1 MAGLQYKT
9 RGNSSPQGKPRIYFC
24 CHPKD
29 FATYFNQVSDEIL
42 AKQNCAIWYD
52 PSKSSVFDEERQ
64 MDLSQMQLFVMSVT
78 TKLLTTSNRALNDEF
93 PFALKHHIPILPLM
107 QEDGLEELFNHLC
120 GGLQFLD
127 KNSQDLTAI
136 SYDDKLGSF
145 LSSVLV
151 GDKLAAKVRAAF
163 DAYIFLSYRKKDR
176 KHAQELMCLIHKNDF
191 CRDIAIWYDEFLKPG
206 ENFNKAIAEAL
217 KKSDLFVL
225 VVTPNLVNETN
236 YVMTTE
242 YPAAKAAGKHILP
255 VEVVSTDRQILQE
268 KYEHIPECVDAHNDA
283 ELSDVLLQAV
293 QRMAIQKND
302 DPQHNF
308 FIGLAYLNGIDLEV
322 DYEKALALIIDAAE
336 SGLPDAI
343 KNLVDLYRYGRGVEK
358 NYDAAIAWQIKLVE
372 ARKKEASILATNQN
386 YYAWV
391 DAQLGLADI
400 YYEIRRLDEARCA
413 YLETNSLCTS
423 IAPASSTRIKME
435 RFYTLLDLG
444 NLESDEGNLDA
455 AQEYYSQCLELSQAL
470 YDEEKSALRVGYV
483 AIAMKKLGD
492 IHADKRQFLLA
503 RSNYQS
509 ALSLLET
516 LAEEELTTT
525 HLLRTASLYDD
536 IGNIYDSEGET
547 RMAVQ
552 FYKKGASIL
561 ELFVKL
567 GASDTLL
574 NNLAVIYSNLSS
586 VYIDKEDKKQ
596 ALEYGYRA
604 VGIFEK
610 AVKKSSSYFS
620 LSQLHGGYQTLASAY
635 WYANDEINARLFA
648 QKALEIAEK
657 LIDMADIRSSR
668 RDLVSSLLNSGQYS
682 ELPSDKIAYYQKSI
696 EILKA
701 LVLESHTP
709 VDEHD
714 LALAYYLLGKAMQGE
729 GVLAYF
735 EQGLSIAEKLANNT
749 TFSDNLL
756 YADLLHE
763 IGEYYYQVEQYQLA
777 QPYYLKELALRE
789 QITKQSDA
797 QDPYTDLAL
806 LYLSIY
812 NVYDKNG
819 DDIKSL
825 KYAFKALKAIIRKK
839 YRESRVIGLLP
850 TGSEEETPKRVLG
863 LKGIVGLISIAL
875 GVIFLVCTP
884 GIVWLAQRRNIVIT
898 TLVEVKIIIIIVLSI
913 ALIVLGM
920 WCYLPRKK

>member
-24 CHPKD
+24 CHPRD
-29 FATYFNQVSDEIL
+29 FATYFNPVSDEIL

-64 MDLSQMQLFVMSVT
+64 MDLSQMQLFVMPVT

-107 QEDGLEELFNHLC
+107 QEGGLEELFNHLC
-120 GGLQFLD
+120 GDLQFLD

-136 SYDDKLGSF
+136 SYDNKLDNF
-145 LSSVLV
+145 LSSVLF
-151 GDKLAAKVRAAF
+151 GDELAAKVRAAF
-163 DAYIFLSYRKKDR
+163 DAYVFLSYRKKDR
-176 KHAQELMCLIHKNDF
+176 KHAQELMRLIHKNDF

-206 ENFNKAIAEAL
+206 ENFNEAIEEAL
-217 KKSDLFVL
+217 KKSDLFAL

-293 QRMAIQKND
+293 HRMAIQKND

-372 ARKKEASILATNQN
+372 ARKKEASILATDQN

-391 DAQLGLADI
+391 DAKLDLAQL
-400 YYEIRRLDEARCA
+400 YYETRKLDDAKYA
-413 YLETNSLCTS
+413 YLETNDLCINVAS
-423 IAPASSTRIKME
+423 ASSKKIKMD
-435 RFYTLLDLG
+435 RYYALFDLG
-444 NLESDEGNLDA
+444 RLEADEGNLDA
-455 AQEYYSQCLELSQAL
+455 AQEYYSQCLEISQAL
-470 YDEEKSALRVGYV
+470 YDEEKTASWVGYV
-483 AIAMKKLGD
+483 AIVRIKLGN
-492 IHADKRQFLLA
+492 IYADKRQFQLA
-503 RSNYQS
+503 QSNYQS
-509 ALSLLET
+509 ALSLLEALT
-516 LAEEELTTT
+516 KEELTAT
-525 HLLRTASLYDD
+525 HLMYIAGLYGD
-536 IGNIYDSEGET
+536 IGEIYDSEGET
-547 RMAVQ
+547 QTAVQ
-552 FYKKGASIL
+552 FYKKGVSIL
-561 ELFVKL
+561 EPFVKS

-574 NNLAVIYSNLSS
+574 NNLAVVYSSLSS
-586 VYIDKEDKKQ
+586 VYVDQDNEKQ
-596 ALEYGYRA
+596 ALEYGK
-604 VGIFEK
+604 K
-610 AVKKSSSYFS
+610 AVDIYENIASKSATYFS
-620 LSQLHGGYQTLASAY
+620 LSQLHVAYRTLASAY
-635 WYANDEINARLFA
+635 WYADDESNAHMFA
-648 QKALEIAEK
+648 QKALGIAED
-657 LIDMADIRSSR
+657 LVDMADIRASR
-668 RDLVSSLLNSGQYS
+668 RDLAASLLDLGQFS
-682 ELPSDKIAYYQKSI
+682 ELPSDKIAYYQKGI

-701 LVLESHTP
+701 LVLQSHTP

-729 GVLAYF
+729 DALACF
-735 EQGLSIAEKLANNT
+735 EQGLSIAEELANNT
-749 TFSDNLL
+749 TFRDNML

-763 IGEYYYQVEQYQLA
+763 IGEYYYQSEQHQQA
-777 QPYYLKELALRE
+777 QPFYLKELTLRE

-797 QDPYTDLAL
+797 QSPYIDLAD
-806 LYLSIY
+806 LYLSIC
-812 NVYDKNG
+812 NVCDKNG
-819 DDIKSL
+819 NDIECL
-825 KYAFKALKAIIRKK
+825 KYAFKGLKAVIRKK
-839 YRESRVIGLLP
+839 YRASHVTGLFPL
-850 TGSEEETPKRVLG
+850 GSEEEKPKKVLR
-863 LKGIVGLISIAL
+863 LNQIVGLISIVS
-875 GVIFLVCTP
+875 GIIFLVCIT
-884 GIVWLAQRRNIVIT
+884 GIVLLAYSWNIVLRT
-898 TLVEVKIIIIIVLSI
+898 SVKVKILIVVVGSAGLI
-913 ALIVLGM
+913 ALGI
-920 WCYLPRKK
+920 WCYLPHKK